1 MPAKPAKIARI
12 RSAGAQPNKSL
23 IDGIATLQALAAS
36 NEPIGCRALA
46 RRLGLESTRV
56 NRMLK
61 TLTYLGLAH
70 QMADRK
76 YTAGAGMHV
85 LAAQSLYASGLLRA
99 AIQPLEKLQR
109 FGRVVALGV
118 LWRDSISFLYHAQPG
133 MSTGEA
139 IGRVGLYPATQSG
152 VGMAILAQ
160 HSEDHVREIYGEGP
174 IPGFPDG
181 IETLLKTLDLTRKQ
195 GYSRTAVAPSRTQYP
210 DEPHYT
216 IAVTVGTPVTSA
228 IGMSGWIPDSAVN
241 DVVEALQ
248 LAKHHIETV
257 SDGDAGDQLN
267 ISKLS
272 DRFKEHTQGTRS
284 VIQYDRK

>member
-1 MPAKPAKIARI
+1 
-12 RSAGAQPNKSL
+12 
-23 IDGIATLQALAAS
+23 
-36 NEPIGCRALA
+36 
-46 RRLGLESTRV
+46 
-56 NRMLK
+56 
-61 TLTYLGLAH
+61 
-70 QMADRK
+70 
-76 YTAGAGMHV
+76 MHV

-99 AIQPLEKLQR
+99 AIEPLEKLQR

-133 MSTGEA
+133 MSAGEA

-160 HSEDHVREIYGEGP
+160 HSEDHVREIYGEGS
-174 IPGFPDG
+174 IPGFPNG
-181 IETLLKTLDLTRKQ
+181 IDSLLKTLRLTRKQ
-195 GYSRTAVAPSRTQYP
+195 GYSRTEVAPSKTLYP

-216 IAVTVGTPVTSA
+216 IAVTVGNPVISA

-257 SDGDAGDQLN
+257 SEGDGGEQLN

-272 DRFKEHTQGTRS
+272 DRFKQHTQETPS
-284 VIQYDRK
+284 VIEHNRK